1 MIGPRASEIA
11 KILLFEVRLKETS
24 VMLPALLASPV
35 RLLLTL
41 LIEPL
46 TDELPV

>member
-1 MIGPRASEIA
+1 MISPSASEIG
-11 KILLFEVRLKETS
+11 KTVLFEIGFKETS

-35 RLLLTL
+35 SLLLTL

-46 TDELPV
+46 TDEFPV

>member
-1 MIGPRASEIA
+1 MVGPCASKIG
-11 KILLFEVRLKETS
+11 KTVLLEVGLEETS

-41 LIEPL
+41 LIKPL